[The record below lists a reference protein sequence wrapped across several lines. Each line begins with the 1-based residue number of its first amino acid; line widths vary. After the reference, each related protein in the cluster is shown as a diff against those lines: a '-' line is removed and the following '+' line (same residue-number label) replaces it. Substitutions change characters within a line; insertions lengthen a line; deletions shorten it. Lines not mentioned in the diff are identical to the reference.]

1 MANGGYFNRKRTV
14 PKHISPGISLP
25 GLIDGVFHASSAADL
40 RACCHLFTRK
50 MLREDVT
57 VGIFISAAVASAG
70 LDRSALIPLM
80 EVGFID
86 WIISDGPI
94 ADPEGPFWIV
104 GHAREFQHNVST
116 ADFNYFCGRHAARRE
131 QETGSRRKSFL
142 AAAYEAGVPV
152 YTSDTTQVRNL
163 AAYTGQKGFLPDV
176 NTDIREIAAL
186 ILNSRRDGGKSAL
199 GVFGGG
205 GTAKDF
211 LRQTEAQTREIT
223 RMEQGPY
230 DYLLQVTDYAPDAQ
244 RTADAGPGQAN
255 PARLDTVHCCL
266 DSTVALPVIAAYAL
280 DDHPPRRQKRLFEQR
295 AEAMERIGESG
306 PVTHTMAQYAPA
318 WAKVP
323 PEMESLESRVF
334 RIMERRMRNGDIALF

>member
-1 MANGGYFNRKRTV
+1 MANGGYLNGKRIV

-40 RACCHLFTRK
+40 RTCCHLFTRK

-57 VGIFISAAVASAG
+57 VGIFISAAVSGAG

-80 EVGFID
+80 EAGFID

-104 GHAREFQHNVST
+104 GHAREFQRNMST
-116 ADFNYFCGRHAARRE
+116 ADFNYFCGKHAAHRE

-152 YTSDTTQVRNL
+152 YTSDRTQ
-163 AAYTGQKGFLPDV
+163 GKGSLPYV
-176 NTDIREIAAL
+176 NANIREIAAL
-186 ILNSRRDGGKSAL
+186 IVNARRNGGKSAI
-199 GVFGGG
+199 GVFGSEA
-205 GTAKDF
+205 AKDF
-211 LRQTEAQTREIT
+211 LTQTEAQIREIT
-223 RMEQGPY
+223 GEKQDAY
-230 DYLLQVTDYAPDAQ
+230 DYLLQVTDSAPDVQ
-244 RTADAGPGQAN
+244 KSAGAGSSQAN
-255 PARLDTVHCCL
+255 PARLADTAHCCL
-266 DSTVALPVIAAYAL
+266 DFTVALPVIAAYAL

-295 AEAMERIGESG
+295 AEAMERTG
-306 PVTHTMAQYAPA
+306 VKRQATHTMADYAPA

-334 RIMERRMRNGDIALF
+334 RIMERRMRGGDIALF